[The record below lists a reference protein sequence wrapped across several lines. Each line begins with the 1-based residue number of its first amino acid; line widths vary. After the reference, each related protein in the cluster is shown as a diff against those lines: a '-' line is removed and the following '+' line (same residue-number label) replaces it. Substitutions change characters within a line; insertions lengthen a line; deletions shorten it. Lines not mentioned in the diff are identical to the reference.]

1 MRKDLR
7 KEISIPYQKFFTG
20 PMNCLE
26 YPIVLLWSYAIAK
39 NLTIEKK
46 QPIRDEQFVYNQ
58 V

>member
-7 KEISIPYQKFFTG
+7 KEISIPYQKLFTG

-26 YPIVLLWSYAIAK
+26 YPIVLLRSYVIAK
-39 NLTIEKK
+39 NFTIEKK